1 METIDNDIRPDHRV
15 IFDWIDPGARVL
27 DLGCGG
33 GELIDLLSQQKD
45 ARVQGIELD
54 EQAIYECVRKGLSVC
69 QGDIETGLAEYPDR
83 CFDYVILNQS
93 LQEVRK
99 ASFLLREALRVGERV
114 IVGFPNFAHIGARV
128 SLFFGGRA
136 PMTPS
141 LPYRWYDTP
150 NVRFL
155 SIGDFRGVCAEM
167 GFAVEKAA
175 FLNGQKAITFW
186 PNLRALGAIFL
197 LSLPDALAHT
207 GEKTAEGPG
216 TKAER

>member
-1 METIDNDIRPDHRV
+1 MGNIDNDIRPDHRV
-15 IFDWIDPGARVL
+15 IFDWIEPGARVL
-27 DLGCGG
+27 DLGCGD
-33 GELIDLLSQQKD
+33 GELIDLLSQEKD

-54 EQAIYECVRKGLSVC
+54 EKAIYECVKKGLSVC

-93 LQEVRK
+93 LQEIRK
-99 ASFLLREALRVGERV
+99 ASFLLREALRVGERA

-155 SIGDFRGVCAEM
+155 SIGDFRGVCADM

-186 PNLRALGAIFL
+186 PNLRALSAIFL
-197 LSLPDALAHT
+197 LSLPDDRAHA
-207 GEKTAEGPG
+207 GERTAEGPG